1 MGEDMEPIIE
11 IVAIVSTVLLFP
23 LGVWVGYRWRDRIS
37 QRRRVQY
44 LAERLRE
51 KREALEREKSS
62 IGDSTE
68 VADRTGH

>member
-1 MGEDMEPIIE
+1 MGEHMEPIIE

-51 KREALEREKSS
+51 RREALEHEKSS

-68 VADRTGH
+68 IADTTGR

>member
-1 MGEDMEPIIE
+1 MESIIG
-11 IVAIVSTVLLFP
+11 ILLIVSLFP
-23 LGVWVGYRWRDRIS
+23 LGVWAGYRWRDRIS

-51 KREALEREKSS
+51 KREAVERERSS

-68 VADRTGH
+68 VADRTGC

>member
-1 MGEDMEPIIE
+1 MESIIGNLL
-11 IVAIVSTVLLFP
+11 IVLIVSLFP
-23 LGVWVGYRWRDRIS
+23 LGVWAGYRWCDRIS